1 MGQGPPHLLSSLQY
15 ARASTVLSVG
25 GIRQQFSLPENVQ
38 LSLFSAEFLRNINV
52 RLRGGGGDP
61 SFSPE
66 RGAVLLVGETGQLG
80 VEMQVFFPVAM
91 PGGGFS
97 LGQGTE
103 LRVMVGKPE
112 KLPVL
117 FFFLIFYLAA
127 LGLICSLHNL

>member
-1 MGQGPPHLLSSLQY
+1 
-15 ARASTVLSVG
+15 
-25 GIRQQFSLPENVQ
+25 
-38 LSLFSAEFLRNINV
+38 
-52 RLRGGGGDP
+52 
-61 SFSPE
+61 
-66 RGAVLLVGETGQLG
+66 
-80 VEMQVFFPVAM
+80 MQVFFPVAM

-127 LGLICSLHNL
+127 LGLICSLQNL

>member
-66 RGAVLLVGETGQLG
+66 TGAVLLVGETEQLG
-80 VEMQVFFPVAM
+80 VGNASFLPSGNAWR
-91 PGGGFS
+91 GLFS
-97 LGQGTE
+97 GSG
-103 LRVMVGKPE
+103 
-112 KLPVL
+112 
-117 FFFLIFYLAA
+117 
-127 LGLICSLHNL
+127 H